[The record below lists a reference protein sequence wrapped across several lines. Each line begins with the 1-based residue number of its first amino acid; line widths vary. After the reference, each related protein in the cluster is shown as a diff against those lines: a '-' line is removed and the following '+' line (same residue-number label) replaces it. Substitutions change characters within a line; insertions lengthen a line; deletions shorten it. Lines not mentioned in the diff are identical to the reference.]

1 MDLAQPSLSKLFS
14 FISIDVFIY
23 AHMFESIYIYMHILK
38 LVNRYNSQ
46 LNRNVTVRDY
56 MDCLAAVKL
65 FLCTLICF
73 IFLDLSYLLKRS

>member
-14 FISIDVFIY
+14 FISIDAFIY

-46 LNRNVTVRDY
+46 LNRNV
-56 MDCLAAVKL
+56 
-65 FLCTLICF
+65 
-73 IFLDLSYLLKRS
+73 S